1 MIPIGDAPQAA
12 ALASSPARRRFA
24 LTGSSGFVG
33 RHLVH
38 RLLRDGHAVR
48 CLSRQ
53 ATVQPGTEHRQLH
66 NYLDPAPLTQA
77 LAGTEVVIHLAARA
91 HMLAETAASPEQAFR
106 EANCDSAVA
115 VAHATQA
122 VGAQRL
128 VLISSIGV
136 NGDHTGQ
143 RPFTAD
149 DVPAPAEPYALS
161 KWQAEQAVTAVLA
174 HGPTGL
180 VVLRPTLV
188 YGADCPG
195 NFARLMALILRL
207 PVVPL
212 GGLHR
217 PRSLIHIENL
227 CDAIVHAALHPAAV
241 GRTFLL
247 SDGVDLSV
255 AELVSTLARAFGK
268 PAGRVWSVPEPL
280 LRLLACAVGKR
291 SAMDKIAQGLVVDAS
306 AFRLATGWVAP
317 NSPATGLAQTARSY
331 RAARQA

>member
-1 MIPIGDAPQAA
+1 MSPPGDALQAA
-12 ALASSPARRRFA
+12 ALAGPPGKRRFA
-24 LTGSSGFVG
+24 LTDSSGFVG
-33 RHLVH
+33 RHLVG

-53 ATVQPGTEHRQLH
+53 AATQPGTEHRQLH
-66 NYLDPAPLTQA
+66 NYLDLTPLIQA
-77 LAGTEVVIHLAARA
+77 LAGADVVIHLAARA
-91 HMLAETAASPEQAFR
+91 HVLADTAASPEQAFR

-115 VAHATQA
+115 VARATQA

-128 VLISSIGV
+128 VLIRSIGV

-149 DVPAPAEPYALS
+149 DAPAPAEPYAVS
-161 KWQAEQAVTAVLA
+161 KWQAEQAVAALLA

-180 VVLRPTLV
+180 VVLRPALV

-195 NFARLMALILRL
+195 NFARLMALVLRL
-207 PVVPL
+207 PIVPL

-217 PRSLIHIENL
+217 PRSLIHIDNL
-227 CDAIVHAALHPAAV
+227 CDAIVHAALHPAAS

-247 SDGVDLSV
+247 SDGAALSV
-255 AELVSTLARAFGK
+255 AELASTLAQAFGK
-268 PAGRVWSVPEPL
+268 PASRVWPVPESL
-280 LRLLACAVGKR
+280 LRMLAAAVGKR
-291 SAMDKIAQGLVVDAS
+291 SAVDKIAHGLVVDAC

-317 NSPATGLAQTARSY
+317 NSPAVGLAQTARGY
-331 RAARQA
+331 LAARQA